1 MSIYPVGCDRIC
13 VSIIYPIRT
22 NETSFFSLLLKSDPR
37 AKRSCVDEILFQ
49 RGCLKILC
57 GVRILPPPLKALP
70 FFLASPAARA
80 PCSCV
85 LRGQGQ
91 HLTGFYWFIFLLCS
105 TDCCDTMANFRNT
118 SPASSEAVL
127 LWNIRMAKAN
137 ICIRR
142 AEGSSPHFTPQP
154 SIHWFGGEKKKER
167 SLLFPWPAAADRS
180 WNICLSERGGGG
192 AASQETSHK
201 ESQSSPQSVE
211 WLKHSIVLNMN
222 ESSLW
227 RAVCA
232 DPPCPP
238 ISYMINQI
246 TPGSREGK

>member
-22 NETSFFSLLLKSDPR
+22 NETSFFSPPAKIRSQGQAVLYWWDSLSMWLFQNSVWSKNTAPR
-37 AKRSCVDEILFQ
+37 PSKRSLSF
-49 RGCLKILC
+49 
-57 GVRILPPPLKALP
+57 
-70 FFLASPAARA
+70 SPAPLQRA

-105 TDCCDTMANFRNT
+105 TDCCDTMANFRNM

-154 SIHWFGGEKKKER
+154 SIHWFGGGKKKREACSFLDQLQQTGAGTYACLKGEEGER
-167 SLLFPWPAAADRS
+167 PLRRHHTKKANLLRKA
-180 WNICLSERGGGG
+180 WND
-192 AASQETSHK
+192 
-201 ESQSSPQSVE
+201 
-211 WLKHSIVLNMN
+211 LN
-222 ESSLW
+222 
-227 RAVCA
+227 
-232 DPPCPP
+232 
-238 ISYMINQI
+238 
-246 TPGSREGK
+246 TPLY

>member
-22 NETSFFSLLLKSDPR
+22 NETSFFFPPAKIRSQGQAVLYWWDSLSMWLFQNSVWSKNTAPR
-37 AKRSCVDEILFQ
+37 PSKRSLSF
-49 RGCLKILC
+49 
-57 GVRILPPPLKALP
+57 
-70 FFLASPAARA
+70 SPAPLQRA

-105 TDCCDTMANFRNT
+105 TDCCDTMANFRNM

-154 SIHWFGGEKKKER
+154 SIHWFGGGKKREKPAL
-167 SLLFPWPAAADRS
+167 SLTSCSRQELEHMPVWKGRRGS
-180 WNICLSERGGGG
+180 GLSGDITQRKPIFSAKRGM
-192 AASQETSHK
+192 T
-201 ESQSSPQSVE
+201 
-211 WLKHSIVLNMN
+211 
-222 ESSLW
+222 
-227 RAVCA
+227 
-232 DPPCPP
+232 
-238 ISYMINQI
+238 
-246 TPGSREGK
+246 